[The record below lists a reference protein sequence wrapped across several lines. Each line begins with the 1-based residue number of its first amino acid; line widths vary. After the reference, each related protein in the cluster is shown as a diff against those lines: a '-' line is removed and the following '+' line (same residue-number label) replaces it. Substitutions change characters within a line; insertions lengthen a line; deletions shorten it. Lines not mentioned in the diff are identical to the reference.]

1 MNPSLD
7 LIHDDDA
14 GVLCA
19 CEFCRELDAPD
30 DRCED
35 APCCGCCDGGLI

>member
-30 DRCED
+30 RCED

>member
-30 DRCED
+30 RCED
-35 APCCGCCDGGLI
+35 APRAADAVTGV